1 MPRNPKE
8 AAALLD
14 KANSLPM
21 RPGVYIMRGVSGA
34 VIYVGKAKKLKNRVT
49 QYFRNSQK
57 DVKTANM
64 VASVV
69 DFEYYV
75 CDTEMEALTLENT
88 FIKQYNPKYNI
99 KLKDAKKYPYIKI
112 TAEEYPRLVMTR
124 TRADDKAKY
133 FGPYSG
139 TSTVFSIINMLSSA
153 LGLPTCKLSFP
164 RDIGKRRPCIYY
176 QMNKCSGL
184 CTGSITKE
192 EYNSKIKLAAD
203 ILKGNTADV
212 KKDLTE
218 KMLSYA
224 EEEKYELAAK
234 CRDVLASL
242 DRLTEKQKVVAAP
255 DVEHDVI
262 GLYSDDVSSAVSVFY
277 IRDGKLS
284 DRSDYVF
291 GQDRIL
297 DSENISSFICEHYKI
312 REYIPRE
319 ILLSFDIDDE
329 ELALIADYL
338 TQLAGRKVAL
348 RTPERGALKTLC
360 DMVRDNAEEKA
371 KQYRIQNEK
380 DESVLVRLCELLCLE
395 TYPERIEAYDI
406 SNIGSEHI
414 TAGMIVTDGTKFKKA
429 DYRYFNIKGVSEA
442 PDDYASMCEAISR
455 RVSHLS
461 DDEGSYSE
469 YPDLILLDG
478 GRGHVS
484 AVREMLDNMGIN
496 IPVFGMV
503 KDDFHKT
510 RALCTDREEISIARE
525 NVLFTFIYNIQEE
538 VHRFTISK
546 MQNAKRKTIKKSS
559 LTKIH
564 GIGEAKAKALLAHFG
579 GLAKVKTAS
588 FEELSSVKGISAADA
603 KAIIEHF
610 KGNE

>member
-1 MPRNPKE
+1 MPRNENDMKR
-8 AAALLD
+8 LLD

-21 RPGVYIMRGVSGA
+21 RPGVYIMRSASGS

-57 DVKTANM
+57 DIKTFNM
-64 VASVV
+64 VAAVC

-75 CDTEMEALTLENT
+75 CDTEIEALTLENT

-112 TAEEYPRLVMTR
+112 TNEEYPRLIMTR
-124 TRADDKAKY
+124 TRADDKGKY

-153 LGLPTCKLSFP
+153 LGLPTCKLKFP
-164 RDIGKRRPCIYY
+164 RDIGKSRPCIYY
-176 QMNKCSGL
+176 QMNRCMGV
-184 CTGSITKE
+184 CTGNIKKE
-192 EYNSKIKLAAD
+192 EYNAKIKLAAD
-203 ILKGNTADV
+203 ILKGNTAGV
-212 KKDLTE
+212 KREITE
-218 KMLSYA
+218 KMLAYA
-224 EEEKYELAAK
+224 EEEKFELAAK
-234 CRDVLASL
+234 CRDILVSL
-242 DRLTEKQKVVAAP
+242 DRLSEKQKVVAAP
-255 DVEHDVI
+255 DAEYDIV
-262 GLYSDDVSSAVSVFY
+262 GLYCDDLSSAVSVFY

-284 DRSDYVF
+284 DRSEYVF

-297 DSENISSFICEHYKI
+297 DNENISSFICEHYKI

-319 ILLSFDIDDE
+319 ILLSFDMDE
-329 ELALIADYL
+329 DEKALVSEYLATMA
-338 TQLAGRKVAL
+338 AHKVTL

-360 DMVRDNAEEKA
+360 DMVRDNAKEKA
-371 KQYRIQNEK
+371 KNYKLQNEK
-380 DESVLVRLCELLCLE
+380 DEGVLVRLCELLCLE

-414 TAGMIVTDGTKFKKA
+414 TAGMIVAENTKFKKS
-429 DYRYFNIKGVSEA
+429 DYRYFNIKSVTDT
-442 PDDYASMCEAISR
+442 PDDYASMCEAIAR

-484 AVREMLDNMGIN
+484 AVRSMLDNMGID

-503 KDDFHKT
+503 KDDYHKT
-510 RALCTDREEISIARE
+510 RALCTDKEEISIAKE
-525 NVLFTFIYNIQEE
+525 NAVFTFIYNIQEE
-538 VHRFTISK
+538 VHRFTVSR
-546 MQNAKRKTIKKSS
+546 MQNAKRKTLKKSS
-559 LTKIH
+559 LTKIS
-564 GIGEAKAKALLAHFG
+564 GIGDSKAKALLSHFG
-579 GLAKVKTAS
+579 GLQKVKEAS
-588 FEELSSVKGISAADA
+588 FDELVAVKGISRGDA
-603 KAIIEHF
+603 RNIIDYF
-610 KGNE
+610 KGKS